1 MVTRRRLA
9 LIVLVAAAS
18 GAAAGAL
25 VTAKVRDEHG
35 AEGAGAPTTAPTS
48 PIQQTGT
55 ATTAEPPSPQVEVAW
70 FYSSEEPL
78 LRFVALIR
86 NPAAQTLMGVRT
98 EWVAYD
104 DAGSIVGSFEGLRP
118 PIPARATVPY
128 AGGAG
133 GINLT
138 GVPARVEVRIV
149 DTGRY
154 TADEA
159 QTFQVRGVRLA
170 PEEFS
175 EEAEF
180 QVRARVTTGPDEVRS
195 SAISLVVV
203 LRNANGEIVGG
214 DFADPENL
222 PDRIAPRT
230 TFNIEV
236 GFIRTTARPTRAE
249 VIAYG

>member
-1 MVTRRRLA
+1 MTRGRLA
-9 LIVLVAAAS
+9 LIVLVAAAA

-25 VTAKVRDEHG
+25 VTAKVRDEHA
-35 AEGAGAPTTAPTS
+35 AEGAGAPTTAAASPTL
-48 PIQQTGT
+48 QADT
-55 ATTAEPPSPQVEVAW
+55 ATTAEPPRPQVEVAW

-78 LRFVALIR
+78 LRFVALIH
-86 NPAAQTLMGVRT
+86 NPADQTLRGVRT

-104 DAGSIVGSFEGLRP
+104 DSGSIIGSFEGLRP

-133 GINLT
+133 DINLT

-149 DTGRY
+149 DSGSY

-159 QTFQVRGVRLA
+159 QTFDVQGVRLA
-170 PEEFS
+170 PEAFS
-175 EEAEF
+175 EQAEF
-180 QVRARVTTGPDEVRS
+180 RVRARVTTGPDEVRS
-195 SAISLVVV
+195 STISLVVV
-203 LRNANGEIVGG
+203 LRNAKGEIVGG

-236 GFIRTTARPTRAE
+236 GFIRTTATPTRAE